1 MKDEIAAT
9 VFFITR
15 LVKKQ
20 RVLTK
25 QQMEKFASKLMAA
38 MFEMYKS
45 HWYPDNPSKGQ
56 AFRCIRINQFN
67 PRDPLLERA
76 CLESN
81 VDFSSLGLP
90 KEMTIWVDP
99 FDVCCRYGENNQP
112 FTVAHF
118 EGDKKDH
125 DVPQLIRQAVDKA
138 EALDC
143 PSSNCSD
150 EEGAT
155 VEPKSIPTVSNPN
168 SVYQCNEP
176 FQLWSQYP
184 RRKLH
189 VPDGF
194 YQHPTSTCYLQ
205 CKGYKVCRPSATF
218 TGPRVDRYHW
228 VNANR

>member
-168 SVYQCNEP
+168 SVYQVRE
-176 FQLWSQYP
+176 QLAMDEYAMSHFSYGP
-184 RRKLH
+184 SILGESFMYLM
-189 VPDGF
+189 DS
-194 YQHPTSTCYLQ
+194 TSIPP
-205 CKGYKVCRPSATF
+205 VHATF
-218 TGPRVDRYHW
+218 SARATKSVGHQPLSLVHE
-228 VNANR
+228 